1 MLKHHLTIL
10 AIFLL
15 LLAPSATRAQN
26 YGKMSGYLRSLVMTH
41 NASQTKA
48 KSTST
53 TAAKSTSTTAA
64 KSTAS
69 TSQNNADNILALV
82 KGEEA
87 AVSRY
92 CVRHQ
97 GDIHICHIPLDNVAK
112 LSEDPRIK
120 RIELNKLKRH
130 ILNDLAAEKTTT
142 TLLHQGI
149 APLPKAFDG
158 TGVVAG
164 IQDISFDYNHPTFR
178 SKKDGRLRIVR
189 AWDELHDYQN
199 LTYNEGSKFPI
210 GKLFTTEA
218 DIVAKD
224 HSADADINY
233 HGTHTTGT
241 MAGSGYDTP
250 YSGMAPEADIYMVNY
265 ILENNMDLLTDEQKE
280 IIKKYGETID
290 ILGFQNIFDYADS
303 IGKPCVINFS
313 IGGTCDTMQETV
325 LYNEYLQN
333 MVGPGKIIVAS
344 VGNEGIKK
352 RHLVKSTD
360 ETIAGGL
367 IVPSSAKD
375 NEDVAFHIT
384 TKGTLTL
391 TLKDLYNTSERNS
404 RTFTLGFDPKKEYA
418 DSAVVNNLIWNAI
431 YECKTQSSLGKGTIV
446 EIASSKDIYRDQQ
459 VVYDVCIT
467 PGEENFE
474 NHSYLLTIEGE
485 NTEAEIWI
493 DNAQILSSN
502 NGGISLKGAEDGGTL
517 LMPGSFDCI
526 IGVGAS
532 AWKQQWK
539 SINGSTYTDSRGK
552 NGERANFSS
561 VGPSFTNVM
570 KPDVI
575 APGTNVISSFSSAY
589 YPKTS
594 TYFQRYI
601 AAKSDYEG
609 KDYYWSAC
617 CGTSMSTPVVS
628 GIVALW
634 LQADPTLTPEKVRE
648 VIQKT
653 SHQHDCGLPYPND
666 YYGYGEIDAYR
677 GLLEILQL
685 TGINELSANQLTDRQ
700 ATVRPT
706 PDGNI
711 VVTLSEAGNAVNNT
725 TDNAVN
731 NAAVRNGSIAPTA
744 VSLYTAGG
752 QCVGKTTLPPHSTE
766 VTIPAQHLHGIIAV
780 QVGKLGSTL
789 VRLP

>member
-1 MLKHHLTIL
+1 MLNHHLTIL

-15 LLAPSATRAQN
+15 LLAPSAQAQN

-53 TAAKSTSTTAA
+53 AAAKSTSTPPS
-64 KSTAS
+64 KSTALTSPTS
-69 TSQNNADNILALV
+69 TDYILALV

-97 GDIHICHIPLDNVAK
+97 GDIHICHIPIDCVAA
-112 LSEDPRIK
+112 LSEDPHIS
-120 RIELNKLKRH
+120 RIELNKQKRS
-130 ILNDLAAEKTTT
+130 ILNDMAAEKTTS
-142 TLLHQGI
+142 TLLHQGV
-149 APLPKAFDG
+149 APLPHAFDG

-164 IQDISFDYNHPTFR
+164 IQDICFDYNHPTFR

-189 AWDELHDYQN
+189 AWDELHDYKN
-199 LTYNEGSKFPI
+199 LTYTEDSKFPV

-265 ILENNMDLLTDEQKE
+265 ILENNMDLLTEEQKD

-290 ILGFQNIFDYADS
+290 LLGFQNIFDYADS

-313 IGGTCDTMQETV
+313 IGGTGGVMRETM
-325 LYNEYLQN
+325 LYNEYLRK

-352 RHLVKSTD
+352 RYMTMSANEPIT
-360 ETIAGGL
+360 GGQ
-367 IVPSSAKD
+367 IVPTSAKD
-375 NEDVAFHIT
+375 TEDVTFHIT
-384 TKGTLTL
+384 TNGTLTI
-391 TLKDLYNTSERNS
+391 TLKDLYNTSSHNS
-404 RTFTLGFDPKKEYA
+404 RTFTLGFDPMQEYE
-418 DSAVVNNLIWNAI
+418 DSTVVNDLIWNAV
-431 YECKTQSSLGKGTIV
+431 YKYVTHSSLGDSTTV
-446 EIASSKDIYRDQQ
+446 EIASTRDIYRDGQ
-459 VVYDVCIT
+459 VMYDVCIT
-467 PGEENFE
+467 PGEKNFE
-474 NHSYLLTIEGE
+474 KHSYLLTIEGE
-485 NTEAEIWI
+485 GTEAEVWF
-493 DNAQILSSN
+493 DDSQLLAYNS
-502 NGGISLKGAEDGGTL
+502 GGISLKGAEDGGSL
-517 LMPGSFDCI
+517 LFPGCYDCV

-532 AWKQQWK
+532 AWRQQWK
-539 SINGSTYTDSRGK
+539 SVNGSTYTDNRGK
-552 NGERANFSS
+552 DGERASFSG
-561 VGPSFTNVM
+561 VGPSLTNVI
-570 KPDVI
+570 KPDVM

-601 AAKSDYEG
+601 AAKSEYEG
-609 KDYYWSAC
+609 KEYQWSAC
-617 CGTSMSTPVVS
+617 SGTSMSTPVVS

-653 SHQHDCGLPYPND
+653 SRQHDYGLPYPND
-666 YYGYGEIDAYR
+666 HYGYGEIDAYR

-685 TGINELSANQLTDRQ
+685 TSINEISLNQLTNHQ

-711 VVTLSEAGNAVNNT
+711 IVTLPKIDSAVHT
-725 TDNAVN
+725 SIDGAVHT
-731 NAAVRNGSIAPTA
+731 AAVRNGSIAPIV
-744 VSLYTAGG
+744 VSLYTTAG
-752 QCVGKTTLPPHSTE
+752 QCVGQTTLPPYSTE

-789 VRLP
+789 IRLP